1 MKKLLFLVCFLAA
14 ATCAS
19 AQIGYQQTYNNLLL
33 NQQGQQQ
40 QYQQRYV
47 EPQPSTKSYRTTA
60 YLIDNQGNVYKMP
73 ILVEVTVGGYGGRSM
88 RVTQKYV
95 NTGLGGRWDKIYC
108 GSSVSECRPLVNSNP
123 LESEFMYKATI
134 DTNTWYFDL

>member
-1 MKKLLFLVCFLAA
+1 MKKLFFLVCFLAA
-14 ATCAS
+14 ATYAS

-40 QYQQRYV
+40 QYQQRV
-47 EPQPSTKSYRTTA
+47 APQPSAKSYRTTA
-60 YLIDNQGNVYKMP
+60 YLLDNQGNVYKMP
-73 ILVEVTVGGYGGRSM
+73 IVVEVTTGGYGGRSM

-95 NTGLGGRWDKIYC
+95 NSGLGGRWDKIYS

>member
-19 AQIGYQQTYNNLLL
+19 AQIGYLPTRNNLLL
-33 NQQGQQQ
+33 NQGQQQ

-47 EPQPSTKSYRTTA
+47 EPRPSTKSYRTTA
-60 YLIDNQGNVYKMP
+60 YLIDNQENVYKMP
-73 ILVEVTVGGYGGRSM
+73 IVVEVTTGGYGMSM

-95 NTGLGGRWDKIYC
+95 NTGLGGRWDKIYS

-134 DTNTWYFDL
+134 DMNTWYFDL

>member
-19 AQIGYQQTYNNLLL
+19 AQIGYLPTRNNLLL
-33 NQQGQQQ
+33 NQGQQQ

-47 EPQPSTKSYRTTA
+47 EPRPSTKSYRTTA

-73 ILVEVTVGGYGGRSM
+73 IVVEVTTGGYGMSM

-95 NTGLGGRWDKIYC
+95 NTGLGGRWDKIYS

>member
-1 MKKLLFLVCFLAA
+1 MKKLLFLACFLAA

-19 AQIGYQQTYNNLLL
+19 AQIGYLPTRNNLLL
-33 NQQGQQQ
+33 NQGQQQ

-73 ILVEVTVGGYGGRSM
+73 IVVEVTIGGYGTSM

-95 NTGLGGRWDKIYC
+95 NTGLGGRWDKIYS

>member
-1 MKKLLFLVCFLAA
+1 MKKLFFLVCFLAA
-14 ATCAS
+14 ATYAS

-40 QYQQRYV
+40 QYQQRV
-47 EPQPSTKSYRTTA
+47 APHPSAKSYRTTA
-60 YLIDNQGNVYKMP
+60 YLLDNQGNVYKMP
-73 ILVEVTVGGYGGRSM
+73 IVVEVTTGGYGGRSM

-95 NTGLGGRWDKIYC
+95 NSGLGGRWDKIYS

>member
-1 MKKLLFLVCFLAA
+1 MKKLLFLACFLAA

-19 AQIGYQQTYNNLLL
+19 AQIGYLPTRNNLLL
-33 NQQGQQQ
+33 NQGQQQ

-47 EPQPSTKSYRTTA
+47 EPRPSTKSYRTTA

-73 ILVEVTVGGYGGRSM
+73 IVVEVTTGGYGTSM

-95 NTGLGGRWDKIYC
+95 NTGLGGRWDKLYS
-108 GSSVSECRPLVNSNP
+108 GSSVSECRPLIGGNP

>member
-1 MKKLLFLVCFLAA
+1 MKKLIFLVCFLAA

-19 AQIGYQQTYNNLLL
+19 AQIGYLPTRNNLLL
-33 NQQGQQQ
+33 NQGQQQ

-47 EPQPSTKSYRTTA
+47 EPRPSTKSYRTTA
-60 YLIDNQGNVYKMP
+60 YLIDNQENVYKMP
-73 ILVEVTVGGYGGRSM
+73 IVVEVTIGGYGTSM

-95 NTGLGGRWDKIYC
+95 NTGLGGRWDKIYS

>member
-1 MKKLLFLVCFLAA
+1 MKKLLFLACFLAA

-19 AQIGYQQTYNNLLL
+19 AQIGYLPTRNNLLL
-33 NQQGQQQ
+33 NQGQQQ

-47 EPQPSTKSYRTTA
+47 EPRPSTKSYRTTA

-73 ILVEVTVGGYGGRSM
+73 IVVEVTTGGYGMSM

-95 NTGLGGRWDKIYC
+95 NTGLGGRWDKIYS
-108 GSSVSECRPLVNSNP
+108 GSSVSECRPQVNSNP